1 MRYFALIIAL
11 MFSACVFDTAYAQ
24 TARKTFR
31 IGPKTDDDKE
41 LKFNRDSTTPPGI
54 LWDESDGKIK
64 FSNDGTNYRDIGS
77 GSGAGS
83 GVNLLADF
91 NSDFEAGTTSWTAS
105 GGTFSIGS

>member
-54 LWDESDGKIK
+54 LWAKIVTGKHT
-64 FSNDGTNYRDIGS
+64 STEHQRNY
-77 GSGAGS
+77 
-83 GVNLLADF
+83 
-91 NSDFEAGTTSWTAS
+91 
-105 GGTFSIGS
+105 